1 MATELSEGDVLSCFV
16 AMPIRSEG
24 TPEHEHFSAIYEVI
38 SDSVTSFGMKCE
50 RIDHDSSTGN
60 ITKGI
65 VQKLAESDLVIADL
79 SDLNPNVFYEL
90 GVRHALRRSGT
101 ILIID
106 KVKTDRLPFDIN
118 QYRVISYEGTL
129 PGSRKLASE
138 LRLFISTWFDAHD
151 APAVDSPVHE
161 WYPTLP
167 TNLIKASETNADDAM
182 HRENAALRQ
191 QLESLRGKERGED
204 SAAQLDSERIDRIRR
219 LHRAAEAKEMPSDF
233 LIEARSAVAGRDLAA
248 FFRATE
254 HFMTSPYQRQPSQF
268 RTLAILAQSAGQD
281 AVGVDIIQ
289 EGLTIFPDDADLQN
303 SLWLGL
309 TRSGGTRSGTV
320 AKQLTERL
328 QLDLDSEEFA
338 DPAAVTANPNL
349 VGYLSSHLHDA
360 GEDEKALRLMRAA
373 LEFGTSSKLLL
384 YFARQLDWTGLNEE
398 AFDAYLD
405 ATQAVGADEDA
416 YVWFGNFLH
425 NNGFHVDA
433 SGLFLVSTLYDM
445 QDGGHFISMGDE
457 LSWALY
463 QPLALESETELAQLP
478 RGRRPAP
485 AGVDRGTL
493 LAALDIGLSAPQISE
508 DARQRVQRVI
518 HRSEIDADEQGKTP
532 RLNLEEKLEWV
543 AATYK
548 SLDLSIDLNESVQ
561 AILQRR
567 A

>member
-1 MATELSEGDVLSCFV
+1 MATELSDGKILSCFV

-38 SDSVTSFGMKCE
+38 SDSVTNFGMRCE
-50 RIDHDSSTGN
+50 RIDHDPSTGN

-106 KVKTDRLPFDIN
+106 KVKTERLPFDIN

-138 LRLFISTWFDAHD
+138 LRLFISTWFDALD

-167 TNLIKASETNADDAM
+167 TNLIQASKTNADEAV

-191 QLESLRGKERGED
+191 QLETLRGKERGEEN
-204 SAAQLDSERIDRIRR
+204 AAQVDSERIDRIRR

-233 LIEARSAVAGRDLAA
+233 LIEAQSAVAARDLAA

-254 HFMTSPYQRQPSQF
+254 HFMTSPYQRQPGQF
-268 RTLAILAQSAGQD
+268 RRLAVLAESAGQD
-281 AVGVDIIQ
+281 AVSVDIIQ
-289 EGLTIFPDDADLQN
+289 EGLTVFPGDADLQD

-320 AKQLTERL
+320 VKELIELL
-328 QLDLDSEEFA
+328 QLDLESEEFA
-338 DPAAVTANPNL
+338 DPAAVAANPRL
-349 VGYLSSHLHDA
+349 LGYLSSHLHDA
-360 GEDEKALRLMRAA
+360 GEDEKALRLMRGAI
-373 LEFGTSSKLLL
+373 EVGPSSKLLL
-384 YFARQLDWTGLNEE
+384 YFARQLDWSGLNEE

-405 ATQAVGADEDA
+405 ATLAAGADEDA

-433 SGLFLVSTLYDM
+433 SGLFLISTLFDM

-478 RGRRPAP
+478 QGRRPTP
-485 AGVDRGTL
+485 DGIDRGTL
-493 LAALDIGLSAPQISE
+493 LAALDIGLSAPEISE
-508 DARQRVQRVI
+508 GARQRAQRVV
-518 HRSEIDADEQGKTP
+518 HRSEIEETELGRTP

-548 SLDLSIDLNESVQ
+548 LLDVNIPLNESVQ
-561 AILQRR
+561 AILARR